1 MAEAAVPTSPPFAV
15 QDLQR
20 RLGGRT
26 SAPPPRASV
35 SSPALS
41 DLALHGL
48 AGELVRTIDPHT
60 EADSAAILSNLL
72 VLFGSALGRTPHTR
86 VGDTRHGVNLNV
98 VQVGESSKGRK
109 DTAMATPRRL
119 IGIVDREWESHRII
133 TGLSSGEGLIWAV
146 RDSIEKT
153 EPIREK
159 RTVVGYQTVI
169 EDPGVQDKRLLV
181 IEEEFASVLQRARRE
196 GNTLSAVLRQ
206 AWDGH
211 DLRVLT
217 KTSPAS
223 STAPHVSV
231 VGHIT
236 RDELLRNLDSTEAA
250 NGFANRFL
258 WVWVKRS
265 KCLPEGGRVPEDQI
279 VTLSRR
285 LGQALQFGRR
295 IDEIRRDDQAKALWK
310 EVYAELSEGRPG
322 LVGAITARAEAQ
334 VLRLSSLYAL
344 LAESPVICPEHLAA
358 ALAFWNYCEHS
369 ARFVFGD
376 AVGNPVADRIL
387 KALRANGSMTQ
398 DGIVNLWGRN
408 VPAVAITAAL
418 ETLVCAGLVTST
430 LRPPDGGRG
439 RPATVW
445 MAK

>member
-1 MAEAAVPTSPPFAV
+1 MAEAVGSRPPFAV
-15 QDLQR
+15 EDLQC

-26 SAPPPRASV
+26 SAPTPRVSV
-35 SSPALS
+35 SSPALA

-48 AGELVRTIDPHT
+48 AGEVVRAIDPHT
-60 EADSAAILSNLL
+60 EADPAAILSNLL
-72 VLFGSALGRTPHTR
+72 VLFGSALGRTPHTL

-109 DTAMATPRRL
+109 GTAMATPRRL
-119 IGIVDREWESHRII
+119 IGTVDREWEARRIV

-146 RDSIEKT
+146 RDPIEKT

-159 RTVVGYQTVI
+159 KTVVGYQTVR

-181 IEEEFASVLQRARRE
+181 IEEEFASVLQRARRD

-236 RDELLRNLDSTEAA
+236 RDELVRNLDSTEAA

-279 VTLSRR
+279 AALSIR
-285 LGQALQFGRR
+285 LGRALQFGRR
-295 IDEIRRDDQAKALWK
+295 VGEIRRDDQAKALWK

-322 LVGAITARAEAQ
+322 LLGAITARAEAQ

-344 LAESPVICPEHLAA
+344 LAESAMISPDHLGA
-358 ALAFWNYCEHS
+358 ALAFWHYCERS
-369 ARFVFGD
+369 AQFVFGD
-376 AVGNPVADRIL
+376 AVGDPVADRIL
-387 KALRANGSMTQ
+387 RTLRTNGPMTQ
-398 DGIVNLWGRN
+398 DAVVNLFGRN
-408 VPAVAITAAL
+408 LPATRIMAAL
-418 ETLVCAGLVTST
+418 EPLVDACLVTSSV
-430 LRPPDGGRG
+430 RSPEGGRG

-445 MAK
+445 VAT